1 MARYEFK
8 LPDIGEGIA
17 EAEIVAWHIKVGDQ
31 VSEDQ
36 QLADMMTDKATVEM
50 ESPVAG
56 TVVALAGEVGD
67 QIPIGSV
74 LVVFETEAGAGASD
88 SAPPAAQQEGTETD
102 DAGERTDTVAM
113 ADGLVTPTE
122 AQESAVPSTAE
133 STSQTPTSFVPS
145 EVEGRTSESVQSP
158 ANTPEPRISTSLG
171 TNESGGARGEQP
183 PRS

>member
-56 TVVALAGEVGD
+56 TVVALAGAVGD

-74 LVVFETEAGAGASD
+74 LVVFETEAGAGASE
-88 SAPPAAQQEGTETD
+88 PAAPAACAAASTSQQDGTETD
-102 DAGERTDTVAM
+102 AAGDGRFHLQR
-113 ADGLVTPTE
+113 GLVSHHVGKLLVFFDHVADLHMPGDDLGLGDPFADIRQLE
-122 AQESAVPSTAE
+122 
-133 STSQTPTSFVPS
+133 FVARH
-145 EVEGRTSESVQSP
+145 GWFSP
-158 ANTPEPRISTSLG
+158 PKSS
-171 TNESGGARGEQP
+171 
-183 PRS
+183 